1 MKMNFSA
8 IVKRLARDYLLIFA
22 GIVICVSLLRHLYA
36 VMNALDASEF
46 SLGLRH
52 IYAIMMCAL
61 VGVLPSLI
69 FYFPSTIS
77 EKGMRMRILIHFIIV
92 EAVLLIF
99 TNRMGWVTE
108 AGGVTILVVEIA
120 IIYMLVRLLGWNN
133 DRQVAKEINEQ
144 LMKLKK
150 IDEQ

>member
-1 MKMNFSA
+1 MNFSE
-8 IVKRLARDYLLIFA
+8 ILKRLARDYLLIFA
-22 GIVICVSLLRHLYA
+22 GIVICVSLLNHLYA

-99 TNRMGWVTE
+99 TNRMGWVTGA
-108 AGGVTILVVEIA
+108 AGATILAVEIA

-133 DRQVAKEINEQ
+133 DRQVVKEINEQ
-144 LMKLKK
+144 LKQLRQ
-150 IDEQ
+150 DQEP

>member
-1 MKMNFSA
+1 MNFSA
-8 IVKRLARDYLLIFA
+8 IVKRMARDYLLIFA
-22 GIVICVSLLRHLYA
+22 GIVICVSLLNHLNA
-36 VMNALDASEF
+36 VMNDLDASEF

-61 VGVLPSLI
+61 VGVLPSLL
-69 FYFPSTIS
+69 FYFPSTSS

-99 TNRMGWVTE
+99 TNRMGWVTGA
-108 AGGVTILVVEIA
+108 AGATILALQVA
-120 IIYMLVRLLGWNN
+120 IIYMLVCLLGWNN
-133 DRQVAKEINEQ
+133 DRQVAREINEQ

-150 IDEQ
+150 TDEQ

>member
-1 MKMNFSA
+1 MNFSA
-8 IVKRLARDYLLIFA
+8 IVKRMARDYLLIFA
-22 GIVICVSLLRHLYA
+22 GIVICVSLLNHLYA
-36 VMNALDASEF
+36 VMNDLDASEF

-52 IYAIMMCAL
+52 IYAIMMCAF

-69 FYFPSTIS
+69 FYFPSTIN

-99 TNRMGWVTE
+99 TNTMGWVTGA
-108 AGGVTILVVEIA
+108 AGATILALQVA
-120 IIYMLVRLLGWNN
+120 IIYMLVCLLGWNN
-133 DRQVAKEINEQ
+133 DRQVAREINEQ

-150 IDEQ
+150 ADEQ

>member
-1 MKMNFSA
+1 MNFSA